1 MRATLLAV
9 VCGLAL
15 TASSTFAKPPGE
27 LVVVEPGQSTAGVGA
42 HGLVDIG
49 VSTGSGQVSNLDVKV
64 DGESVKLLIVVL
76 AHPPKVEGKKLMGG
90 DSLHAYLLPQKA
102 GKSKV
107 TVTSVGADGKPIDRE
122 GFKPLVVTIN
132 VKDEK

>member
-1 MRATLLAV
+1 MRASLLAV

-15 TASSTFAKPPGE
+15 TASSVFAKAPGE
-27 LVVVEPGQSTAGVGA
+27 LVVIEQGQSTAGVGA
-42 HGLVDIG
+42 HGLVDIR

-64 DGESVKLLIVVL
+64 DGDSVKFFIVV
-76 AHPPKVEGKKLMGG
+76 VERPMVDGKRVIGG

-107 TVTSVGADGKPIDRE
+107 TITSLDADGKPLKRE
-122 GFKPLVVTIN
+122 GFDPLVVTIN